1 MRAHLVNLKH
11 GLKLGDK
18 PQMVAELHEA
28 TAGMLTEARIASERV
43 VHTHDGKDVMLL
55 ASPNMARRELMRRQI
70 FKIGEIPADPLSDEL
85 FDMLH
90 SVDFNLIELK
100 LLEIDQAALKEVA
113 QMRGRDK
120 PEG

>member
-1 MRAHLVNLKH
+1 MAGHLVKLKH

-18 PQMVAELHEA
+18 PQLVVELQEA

-43 VHTHDGKDVMLL
+43 VYSKDGKDMMLL

-70 FKIGEIPADPLSDEL
+70 VKVGEIPGNPLSEEL

-90 SVDFNLIELK
+90 SIDFNLIELK
-100 LLEIDQAALKEVA
+100 LVEIDEAALKEVA
-113 QMRGRDK
+113 QLRGRDK
-120 PEG
+120 PEE